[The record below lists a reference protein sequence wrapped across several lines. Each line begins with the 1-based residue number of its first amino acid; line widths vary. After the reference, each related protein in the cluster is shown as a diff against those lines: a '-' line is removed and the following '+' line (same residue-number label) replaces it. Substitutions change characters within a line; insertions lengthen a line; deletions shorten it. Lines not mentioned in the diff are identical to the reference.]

1 MTTKGIDKLEE
12 LTSLLVKELR
22 RLREENHKLKVEKE
36 SLQRE
41 LHRNLNQEKTIKQD
55 LINSSYQ
62 VKKLEK
68 YFQQNELDKNQ
79 IRSKIQNLLQQIENA
94 EFS

>member
-22 RLREENHKLKVEKE
+22 RLREENHKLKVENE

-41 LHRNLNQEKTIKQD
+41 RDRILTQEKTTKQD